1 VREKMPIM
9 IKKESNKKRDSLN
22 LVIDHARK
30 PISLEIK
37 IGIGIIYE

>member
-1 VREKMPIM
+1 MPIM

-30 PISLEIK
+30 LTSSGIK
-37 IGIGIIYE
+37 KGIGIFYE